1 METFLYFNLFS
12 TEISPIDRYN
22 MFLFRD
28 GSKSSSLLNS
38 YDLILIKKKQLKISS
53 YEYLTYLITCKR

>member
-1 METFLYFNLFS
+1 MKTFHYFNLFS
-12 TEISPIDRYN
+12 TKISLIDRYN

-38 YDLILIKKKQLKISS
+38 YDLILIKKKTVKDQFIQILG
-53 YEYLTYLITCKR
+53 LFNNL

>member
-38 YDLILIKKKQLKISS
+38 YDLILIKTKTVKDQFIRILD
-53 YEYLTYLITCKR
+53 LFNNL